1 MDASSETAALRRQLE
16 KAVSAEDV
24 ERIGDVLGSLG
35 KVEVTL
41 AVLQESKVGA
51 TVSKLKKH
59 ADEEVSKSAKA
70 LIKKWKRVAEA
81 SGVQGAPAAAAGA
94 AGKTGKSPPGSAGKG
109 NTAVGEQEVPSPSGG
124 GGAGPSSGTNKAV
137 AAAAGG
143 AAAATSPLEGAI
155 GKVCSRNDSSES
167 GVLLK
172 GGTASSSTSEAVP
185 LSRQTSGSSTS
196 ELCTTLE
203 VDSILSD
210 DEPAPLRLKMRRK
223 MFDTLLLGSSEDE
236 RIPTARVAKGVECA
250 MNENNPYLSKKA
262 SYLDKA
268 RQLVFNLKKN
278 DQLRQDVREGL
289 VEPQRLVV
297 MTSTELMAK
306 DKREAMDKAVS
317 ERTEARMLDWY
328 DKNEDKINKQCG
340 IKETEGMFEC
350 GRCKSTKTT
359 YTQKQTRSADEPMT
373 TFVTCSNCKNRWKFC

>member
-1 MDASSETAALRRQLE
+1 MDASTETAALRRQLE
-16 KAVSAEDV
+16 KAVSTEDV
-24 ERIGDVLGSLG
+24 ERIGDVLSSLG

-41 AVLQESKVGA
+41 AVLQASKVGA

-70 LIKKWKRVAEA
+70 LVKKWKRVAEA
-81 SGVQGAPAAAAGA
+81 SGVQGAPAAAAAA
-94 AGKTGKSPPGSAGKG
+94 AGKTEKSPTDSAGKG
-109 NTAVGEQEVPSPSGG
+109 ASKQEVPSPSGG
-124 GGAGPSSGTNKAV
+124 GGASPSSGTNEA

-143 AAAATSPLEGAI
+143 ATAATSPLKDAV
-155 GKVCSRNDSSES
+155 GK
-167 GVLLK
+167 
-172 GGTASSSTSEAVP
+172 TATSSTSEAVP
-185 LSRQTSGSSTS
+185 LSRQISDSSSS

-203 VDSILSD
+203 VDSILSGD
-210 DEPAPLRLKMRRK
+210 DPAPLRLKMRRK

-250 MNENNPYLSKKA
+250 MNENNPFLSKKA

-328 DKNEDKINKQCG
+328 DKNQDKINKQCG

>member
-1 MDASSETAALRRQLE
+1 MDASAETAVLRRQLE

-24 ERIGDVLGSLG
+24 ERIADVLGSLG

-70 LIKKWKRVAEA
+70 LVKKWKRVAEA

-109 NTAVGEQEVPSPSGG
+109 SGASKQEVPSPSGG
-124 GGAGPSSGTNKAV
+124 GGAGPSSGTNKAAAA

-143 AAAATSPLEGAI
+143 ATAATSPLKGAV
-155 GKVCSRNDSSES
+155 GK
-167 GVLLK
+167 
-172 GGTASSSTSEAVP
+172 TATSSTSEAVP

-289 VEPQRLVV
+289 VEPQRLVA

-340 IKETEGMFEC
+340 IKETDGMFEC

>member
-1 MDASSETAALRRQLE
+1 MDASAETAALRRQLE
-16 KAVSAEDV
+16 KAVSTEDV
-24 ERIGDVLGSLG
+24 ERIGDVLSSLG

-70 LIKKWKRVAEA
+70 LVKKWKRVAEA

-94 AGKTGKSPPGSAGKG
+94 AGKTGRLPPGSAGKG
-109 NTAVGEQEVPSPSGG
+109 ASKQEVPTPSGG

-137 AAAAGG
+137 AAGSAT
-143 AAAATSPLEGAI
+143 AATSPLKGAV
-155 GKVCSRNDSSES
+155 GK
-167 GVLLK
+167 
-172 GGTASSSTSEAVP
+172 TATSSTSEAVP
-185 LSRQTSGSSTS
+185 LSRQLSGSSTS

-210 DEPAPLRLKMRRK
+210 DDPAPLRLKMRRK
-223 MFDTLLLGSSEDE
+223 MFDILLLGSSEDE

-250 MNENNPYLSKKA
+250 MNENDPYLSKKA
-262 SYLDKA
+262 TYLDKA

-278 DQLRQDVREGL
+278 DQLRQDVQEGL

-328 DKNEDKINKQCG
+328 DKNQDKINKQCG